1 MNMRKKLNS
10 ISIIWLFVVG
20 VFLSCKNEQSQDNHQ
35 NHLQEHDNYICPM
48 GCEGDK
54 TYPQPGNCPICN
66 MTLQLVEEEL
76 IQIVSP
82 NKQVLSRQATVK
94 LQSGSD
100 GKTLKAQGFIVPAQN
115 QNLSVAVRFGG
126 RIEKLYVTFSNQY
139 VKKGSK
145 IMDLYSP
152 DLRTFQEE
160 HLFLLK
166 SNADDNL
173 IVKSKEKLRL
183 LGITNSQ
190 IDKLEKNGTVA
201 LTISIYSPVNG
212 YVFFD
217 GTTVQE
223 NTSSK
228 STSSMNTM
236 NQQNTDGSSYSESAS
251 QIREGIYVNE
261 GQTLFSVNPLQ
272 EVWALVSVSNQYL
285 NQISKNQTVEIISE
299 TNPSKALKGKVA
311 LIEQTFEE
319 TSQRFARVRIVLK
332 NPSNFLKINSLVT
345 AHFATNKSKNL
356 QVPSTAVYKTGLNSY
371 VWVKKDST
379 RNGIGIFQV
388 RKVIAG
394 SSNIGMTTIKS
405 GLSPNEE
412 IALQAG
418 MMTDSETFL
427 NEK

>member
-1 MNMRKKLNS
+1 MRKKLNS